1 MQTWWV
7 IVPWSEKDSQS
18 LPGNASVYEVDDN
31 TNTYQGWINNTQTQI
46 NYNGQPYTFLL
57 GPFNSQQ
64 EAAAAAP
71 QNPGVAAQ
79 AGGIAQGAIGGLSGS
94 GPSSGEARAAG
105 SAATNIASA
114 AASAARTITGW
125 TEALGKILGNIL
137 SPHFWI
143 RGGEIVLGLF
153 LIIWGA
159 ALFMRKDVTQLAQS
173 IPLGKTV

>member
-1 MQTWWV
+1 MTFPTPSGGNIGPPLTIPDWKNQATDQQTFNDTV
-7 IVPWSEKDSQS
+7 QAITQQYGDSAGTQFGTWYQQAWAADPT
-18 LPGNASVYEVDDN
+18 LTPNTAVGVYF
-31 TNTYQGWINNTQTQI
+31 TGHSI
-46 NYNGQPYTFLL
+46 
-57 GPFNSQQ
+57 SS
-64 EAAAAAP
+64 
-71 QNPGVAAQ
+71 GVAGATGTETGILNDAPSALTSTTPAKAANSAQ
-79 AGGIAQGAIGGLSGS
+79 NLVHNLTS
-94 GPSSGEARAAG
+94 
-105 SAATNIASA
+105 
-114 AASAARTITGW
+114 W